1 MNTFQ
6 TTIAKEISFTG
17 VGLHTGLKTNVT
29 LKPNKADA
37 GIVFYRTDTNS
48 TIKAIVNNVNRTIRS
63 TTIGSKNESIQTIE
77 HLMAAISSQRISN
90 LLIEVDGPEIPIFD
104 GSAKPFVQALQTAGI
119 ENQNKPSKIFEIKK
133 KLTFTNEETNSK
145 FTITPSDK
153 FELDV
158 TIDFNSNVLK
168 TQNAILNEL
177 DNFKNEIS
185 NARTFCFLHELE
197 HLLDNN
203 LIKGGDLNNAIVYVE
218 KPISNQKL
226 TYLSKAFNKTGIE
239 VNENGVLNN
248 IELHYDN
255 EAAKHK
261 LLDLIGDLSL
271 IGMPIKGKITAE
283 RPGHTA
289 NIEFAKFL
297 HKIIVQEER
306 ITPPKINEFKKPIY
320 TKSEIEN
327 ILPHRDPFLLIDN
340 IYELS
345 AERVIGI
352 KYVNENEY
360 YFKGHFPNNPIMPG
374 VLQIEA
380 MAQVGG
386 ILALS
391 TVPDPENYLTY
402 FLKIDNARFK
412 QKVVPN
418 DTIIF
423 KLDLIAPIKRGLCQ
437 MEGRGF
443 VKNKL
448 ACEATLLAQIVK
460 EY

>member
-1 MNTFQ
+1 MSKFQ

-17 VGLHTGLKTNVT
+17 VGLHTGIITNVT

-37 GIVFYRTDTNS
+37 GIVFYRIDTNS
-48 TIKAIVNNVNRTIRS
+48 TIKAIVNNVNKTIRS
-63 TTIGSKNESIQTIE
+63 TTIGNKDESIQTIE

-104 GSAKPFVQALQTAGI
+104 GSSEPFIQALQAAGI
-119 ENQNKPSKIFEIKK
+119 ENQNKLSKCFKIKK
-133 KLTFTNEETNSK
+133 TLTFTNEETNSK

-168 TQNAILNEL
+168 TQKAILDDL
-177 DNFKNEIS
+177 DDFKNKIS

-197 HLLDNN
+197 HLLENN
-203 LIKGGDLNNAIVYVE
+203 LIKGGDINNAIVYIE

-226 TYLSKAFNKTGIE
+226 RYLSKAFKKTGIE
-239 VNENGVLNN
+239 VNKNGVLNN

-297 HKIIVQEER
+297 HKIIMQEER
-306 ITPPKINEFKKPIY
+306 VSPPEIDRFKKPIY
-320 TKSEIEN
+320 TKSEIEK

-340 IYELS
+340 IFELS
-345 AERVIGI
+345 EKRVIGV
-352 KYVNENEY
+352 KFVDENEY

-423 KLDLIAPIKRGLCQ
+423 KLDLITPIKRGLCQ

-443 VKNKL
+443 VNNEL
-448 ACEATLLAQIVK
+448 VCEATLLAQIVK